1 MDLKD
6 RFECLKFISQVHRS
20 QFNERRRYEWKIVF
34 TSLSFYALCVAAV
47 FGGKVTLPTS
57 WQFKLVIWIMFLV
70 LAVVIATFLASL
82 HTANNM
88 NKSFAENAEN
98 AIADILEGKDPT
110 TLPLLSPPK
119 NCRVSWGSLFKS
131 EIRGIWAWR
140 WQVVTLLFFAIASA
154 MLLTLK

>member
-6 RFECLKFISQVHRS
+6 KLECLKFISQVHRS
-20 QFNERRRYEWKIVF
+20 QFDERRRYEWKIVF
-34 TSLSFYALCVAAV
+34 TSLSFYALCVAAIY
-47 FGGKVTLPTS
+47 GGKITLTSS
-57 WQFKLVIWIMFLV
+57 WQFKLVIWVMFLV

-88 NKSFAENAEN
+88 NKTFAQRAEG
-98 AIADILEGKDPT
+98 AIADILDGKERK
-110 TLPLLSPPK
+110 TLSLFSPPD
-119 NCRVSWGSLFKS
+119 NYRVSWGSLFKS
-131 EIRGIWAWR
+131 DIRGIWAWR